1 MVLHLYVSKNGE
13 LPMTSIGLY
22 NSLASTNTALAKNND
37 QIANLNNVEAAN
49 DVSKEKTSAV
59 GAGENLVL
67 SSRSQKL
74 NAISNEFFS
83 QGNFTQIDSTA
94 LIERVHEYG
103 LMNDD
108 EYEQLTSNSLF
119 QSADTGEEPYN
130 LIDHLENIK
139 GKLSDTDEHKALS
152 DGITGAIT
160 ILSDVETAKLS
171 PTFKQDISHAISQ
184 LSELSND
191 ELYDTL
197 ENEEQQ
203 TIQSSATSLSIIDRI
218 SPQRLSNP
226 FVNRYLDFAQ

>member
-1 MVLHLYVSKNGE
+1 
-13 LPMTSIGLY
+13 MTSIGLY

-49 DVSKEKTSAV
+49 DVSKEKTSAA

-83 QGNFTQIDSTA
+83 SGNFTQINTA
-94 LIERVHEYG
+94 ELVERVHDYG
-103 LMNDD
+103 LMTDN
-108 EYEQLTSNSLF
+108 EYEQLTSSSLF
-119 QSADTGEEPYN
+119 QSVDDNNDKEAYSLVDY
-130 LIDHLENIK
+130 LENIK
-139 GKLSDTDEHKALS
+139 DKLIDTEEDQVISKGVS
-152 DGITGAIT
+152 SAIA
-160 ILSDVETAKLS
+160 ILSDVETAKSS
-171 PTFKQDISHAISQ
+171 PTFKQDMSNAIVQLTTISNS
-184 LSELSND
+184 

-197 ENEEQQ
+197 SSEEQD
-203 TIQSSATSLSIIDRI
+203 TIQASSTTLSIIDRI